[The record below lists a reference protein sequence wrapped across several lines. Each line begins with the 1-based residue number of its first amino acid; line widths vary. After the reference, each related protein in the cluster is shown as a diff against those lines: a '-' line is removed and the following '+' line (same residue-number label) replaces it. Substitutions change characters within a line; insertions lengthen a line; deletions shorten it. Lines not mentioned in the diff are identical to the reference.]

1 MVSRSKLHLSAKNGV
16 KVIPTARV
24 RVSPLVLFLR
34 VIKINENVGTTLR
47 DHLTHSGSGLDVP
60 RDSSTCLDII
70 TYDELTWYDTHESR
84 RSRTAHQTASTRLRS
99 TRPMQASRAHNSG
112 DTHNAIQYRA
122 ERDAHDRTHTGLT
135 RRRSRQRAQRPAN
148 GRPEAPRARVHT
160 RESALARR
168 SRRRLRRSRR
178 SATCGALARRPGRT
192 ACRDREVPGLGGRL
206 KEPLPCRPLRA
217 VGEWE
222 GSNGGTSRHR
232 VAAGGPVVR
241 ISTCHRVDLD
251 VGLSGCVTESTRVA
265 NRGE

>member
-1 MVSRSKLHLSAKNGV
+1 MVRHSRVPPVPYGTPDTRQRPPGSGQRGQCKRRERTTAAIRTTQYSTVRSVTRTTGHTPVSRAG
-16 KVIPTARV
+16 
-24 RVSPLVLFLR
+24 
-34 VIKINENVGTTLR
+34 
-47 DHLTHSGSGLDVP
+47 
-60 RDSSTCLDII
+60 
-70 TYDELTWYDTHESR
+70 
-84 RSRTAHQTASTRLRS
+84 AHAT
-99 TRPMQASRAHNSG
+99 
-112 DTHNAIQYRA
+112 
-122 ERDAHDRTHTGLT
+122 
-135 RRRSRQRAQRPAN
+135 AQRPAN
-148 GRPEAPRARVHT
+148 GRPEAPRARVHAC
-160 RESALARR
+160 ESALARR

-251 VGLSGCVTESTRVA
+251 VGLSWCVTESTRVA

>member
-1 MVSRSKLHLSAKNGV
+1 MSSR
-16 KVIPTARV
+16 
-24 RVSPLVLFLR
+24 
-34 VIKINENVGTTLR
+34 GTTL
-47 DHLTHSGSGLDVP
+47 HSRVP
-60 RDSSTCLDII
+60 PVMPPVP
-70 TYDELTWYDTHESR
+70 YGV
-84 RSRTAHQTASTRLRS
+84 HQGLRS
-99 TRPMQASRAHNSG
+99 TRPMQAARAHNSG

-222 GSNGGTSRHR
+222 GSKGSNQRASERDQMRRAT
-232 VAAGGPVVR
+232 
-241 ISTCHRVDLD
+241 I
-251 VGLSGCVTESTRVA
+251 
-265 NRGE
+265 